1 MCDFWDDRSRT
12 STTPIVHRLAACPAS
27 PLHPIL
33 TEPMPDIGG
42 DDTGDVEGGAS
53 TGCASVGDNDEGPNT
68 GCVGA
73 GDDAVGGA
81 GVGGE

>member
-1 MCDFWDDRSRT
+1 
-12 STTPIVHRLAACPAS
+12 
-27 PLHPIL
+27 
-33 TEPMPDIGG
+33 MPDIGG
-42 DDTGDVEGGAS
+42 DDTGDAEGGAS